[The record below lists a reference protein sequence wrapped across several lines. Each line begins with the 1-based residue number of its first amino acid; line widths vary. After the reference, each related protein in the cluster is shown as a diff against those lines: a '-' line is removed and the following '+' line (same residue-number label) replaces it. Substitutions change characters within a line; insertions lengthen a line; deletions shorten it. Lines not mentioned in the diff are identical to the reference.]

1 MRRGECPHEA
11 RWLNNYG
18 NRDTVPLFICF
29 LTGLYLW
36 YDNKQHQE
44 HICDGTTPRE
54 RERERDDIWK
64 KTAADKVNWRDR
76 GAAEASAVFSSALG
90 HICAGRADICDG
102 ATNIWEAATDI
113 WKMSMPAAEGGY
125 LDVWKRKKNYLCQSL
140 RRDVNCLSP
149 FSQCG
154 FMWIYSW
161 KTTHSW
167 KTSYLIWLEVLHAH
181 VLQRLL
187 SKIE

>member
-1 MRRGECPHEA
+1 MRPDGWAITETE
-11 RWLNNYG
+11 
-18 NRDTVPLFICF
+18 I
-29 LTGLYLW
+29 LTLCLSVSSPAY
-36 YDNKQHQE
+36 
-44 HICDGTTPRE
+44 ICDTTTNNTKSIFVTE
-54 RERERDDIWK
+54 QHRERERDDIWK

-76 GAAEASAVFSSALG
+76 GAAEASTVFSSALG

-102 ATNIWEAATDI
+102 ATNIWEADI

-125 LDVWKRKKNYLCQSL
+125 LDVWKQKNYLCQSL
-140 RRDVNCLSP
+140 RRDVNCLSL

>member
-1 MRRGECPHEA
+1 MNEKGRMPTWGQMVEQLRKQRYWPSVYLFPH
-11 RWLNNYG
+11 RLIFVI
-18 NRDTVPLFICF
+18 R
-29 LTGLYLW
+29 
-36 YDNKQHQE
+36 QQ
-44 HICDGTTPRE
+44 TTPRAYLW
-54 RERERDDIWK
+54 RNNTERERDDIWK

-76 GAAEASAVFSSALG
+76 GAAEASTVFSSALG
-90 HICAGRADICDG
+90 HICAGRADICGG
-102 ATNIWEAATDI
+102 ATNIWE
-113 WKMSMPAAEGGY
+113 MSMPAAEGGY
-125 LDVWKRKKNYLCQSL
+125 LDVWKQKNYLCQSL
-140 RRDVNCLSP
+140 RRDVNCLSL

-181 VLQRLL
+181 VLQRL